1 MTSISPPA
9 NNVDQSVPVARN
21 PNMPGSSSMNNF
33 LIPSSPLLNS
43 KNSSNCK
50 MQKPI
55 AEIGFHE
62 SPRLLPS
69 SGVNG
74 HFGSAQLNTTH
85 DSPSSKR
92 AAGLSLNFPPSPY
105 NTSPRSPNVPPR
117 RFQTGSEQHNSFSP
131 AHQNSRFNAMSH
143 DRKKGGVLSVFSLH
157 KCCCEFCGNETFF
170 FILTTFLIMQHMFK
184 A

>member
-33 LIPSSPLLNS
+33 LFPSSPLLNS

-92 AAGLSLNFPPSPY
+92 AAGLSLNFPPSPH

-143 DRKKGGVLSVFSLH
+143 DRKKGGVLFVFSLH

-170 FILTTFLIMQHMFK
+170 SN
-184 A
+184 